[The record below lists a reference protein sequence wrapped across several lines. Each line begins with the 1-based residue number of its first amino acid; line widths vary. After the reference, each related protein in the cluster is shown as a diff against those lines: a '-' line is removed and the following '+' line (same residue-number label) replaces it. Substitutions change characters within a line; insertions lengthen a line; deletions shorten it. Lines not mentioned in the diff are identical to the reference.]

1 MTSSRRIPDEVAR
14 LPGEGRAGESRFAL
28 RKLYLPSTRLWVV
41 AALVL
46 GCAGVGASPAIAEP
60 EPGAVA
66 ACASAQAAPAVP
78 AGLPVLD
85 WSENVGYDPG
95 GNLWVS
101 RLYRNEVQRYDSA
114 GRLTAS
120 VPVESPGAIRLGPD
134 GMLYVVSGN
143 SPKTM
148 LWPGGVVRFDPDDPE
163 PAVFASGFTWPNG
176 AAFDAQGDLYV
187 ASTLGVIRIRPD
199 GTVDAD
205 WTARAKFTGANGIV
219 VRDNSIY
226 LSMNGN
232 PLGRIVRFPID
243 DPGSVAVIADVTVAP
258 GIPDFVDDFVIDDAG
273 VLYVT
278 TLTGQLV
285 RVDPGAHTACA
296 VLTGEPMTSVVAVPG
311 RSDELVAGTESG
323 TILRIRLPH

>member
-1 MTSSRRIPDEVAR
+1 M
-14 LPGEGRAGESRFAL
+14 
-28 RKLYLPSTRLWVV
+28 
-41 AALVL
+41 
-46 GCAGVGASPAIAEP
+46 
-60 EPGAVA
+60 
-66 ACASAQAAPAVP
+66 
-78 AGLPVLD
+78 LD

>member
-1 MTSSRRIPDEVAR
+1 M
-14 LPGEGRAGESRFAL
+14 
-28 RKLYLPSTRLWVV
+28 RKLYLPNIRVWAA
-41 AALVL
+41 AALAL
-46 GCAGVGASPAIAEP
+46 SCTGVGASVAMAEP

-66 ACASAQAAPAVP
+66 ACASAQAATAVP

-85 WSENVGYDPG
+85 WSENVGYDAR

-114 GRLTAS
+114 GRLTAT
-120 VPVESPGAIRLGPD
+120 VPVELPGAIRLGPD
-134 GMLYVVSGN
+134 GLLYVVFGD
-143 SPKTM
+143 SPTSVVR
-148 LWPGGVVRFDPDDPE
+148 PGGVARFDPDDPR
-163 PAVFASGFTWPNG
+163 PAVFVSGFTMPNG
-176 AAFDAQGDLYV
+176 AAFDAQGNLYV

-199 GTVDAD
+199 GSVDAD

-232 PLGRIVRFPID
+232 PLGRIVRFPIV
-243 DPGSVAVIADVTVAP
+243 DPGEVAVIADLTVAP

-285 RVDPGAHTACA
+285 RIDPGANTACA

-311 RSDELVAGTESG
+311 RADELVAGTESG

>member
-1 MTSSRRIPDEVAR
+1 M
-14 LPGEGRAGESRFAL
+14 
-28 RKLYLPSTRLWVV
+28 RKLYLPNVRVWAT
-41 AALVL
+41 AALTL
-46 GCAGVGASPAIAEP
+46 TCAGVGAPPAIAEP

-66 ACASAQAAPAVP
+66 ACASAQAATAVP

-85 WSENVGYDPG
+85 WSENVGYDAQA
-95 GNLWVS
+95 NLWVS

-120 VPVESPGAIRLGPD
+120 VPVQFPGAIRLGPD
-134 GMLYVVSGN
+134 GLLYVVSGD
-143 SPKTM
+143 SPTSVVR
-148 LWPGGVVRFDPDDPE
+148 PGGVVRFDPDDPK
-163 PAVFASGFTWPNG
+163 PAVFAAGFTWPNG
-176 AAFDAQGDLYV
+176 AAFDAQGNLYL
-187 ASTLGVIRIRPD
+187 ASTVGVIRIRPD
-199 GTVDAD
+199 GSVDAD

-232 PLGRIVRFPID
+232 PLGRIVRFPVD
-243 DPGSVAVIADVTVAP
+243 DPGAVAVIADLMVAP

-285 RVDPGAHTACA
+285 RVDPVAHTACA
-296 VLTGEPMTSVVAVPG
+296 VLNGEPMTSVAAVPG
-311 RSDELVAGTESG
+311 RSDELVAGTETG